1 VTTERRRR
9 RGFERAGAF
18 GTQGLGLPAPR
29 ARELRLVS
37 AWRACAGG
45 PLAERARAIGVR
57 RGVLE
62 VAVEDVRWLE
72 TVADLLPS
80 LGARVAE
87 RCPDL
92 GIRRCRVVLRGGER
106 ETATVPVRRGRPTAR
121 GH

>member
-1 VTTERRRR
+1 MTERRRR

-29 ARELRLVS
+29 ARELRLVT

-45 PLAERARAIGVR
+45 PLAERARALGVR

-62 VAVEDVRWLE
+62 VVVEDSRWLA

-92 GIRRCRVVLRGGER
+92 GIRRCRVVVRGDAGR
-106 ETATVPVRRGRPTAR
+106 ETPSVPVRAGPPSR